1 MYTIS
6 RLSAANYHYKR
17 YSLDYFFNSAEKLG
31 YETIELWASGPH
43 LNLEDFTND
52 DLKAV
57 KKKISDHNLELVC
70 FTPEQCLY
78 PISVCHPDKR
88 YRDRSVDFFCKH
100 IEASVLLDCN
110 RMVVST
116 GMAYLDDDA
125 EETWKW
131 CVEAFKKI
139 SEKAQKEGV
148 YLATEPF
155 TKYTTHICNNVNQL
169 KKLIEEVGSPM
180 LKGLADTD
188 VIATTGTDTLETF
201 VKTLGKDLIHVHFL
215 DGNPGGH
222 LVPGDGKLDMKD
234 SLRLFDEIGYEGYLA
249 LEILDRR
256 YVMEPD
262 KALKGAMD
270 WYKCNALPKK

>member
-17 YSLDYFFNSAEKLG
+17 YSLDYFFNSAERLG

-43 LNLEDFTND
+43 LNLEDFTTD
-52 DLKAV
+52 GITAV
-57 KKKISDHNLELVC
+57 KKKIAAHHLKLIC

-78 PISVCHPDKR
+78 PISVCHPDKV
-88 YRDRSVDFFCKH
+88 YRDRTIDFFCKH
-100 IEASVLLDCN
+100 IEAAVTLDCN

-116 GMAYLDDDA
+116 GLAYLDGDPV
-125 EETWKW
+125 EEWKW
-131 CVEAFKKI
+131 CVDSFKKI
-139 SEKAQKEGV
+139 SEKAEKEGV

-155 TKYTTHICNNVNQL
+155 TKYTTHICNNVVQL
-169 KKLIEEVGSPM
+169 KQLMDEVGSPM

-188 VIATTGTDTLETF
+188 VIATTGTDTIDDF
-201 VKTLGKDLIHVHFL
+201 VKTLGKDLNHVHFL

-222 LVPGDGKLDMKD
+222 LVPGDGKLDMKHI
-234 SLRLFDEIGYEGYLA
+234 LKVFDKAGYTGYLS

-262 KALKGAMD
+262 KALEAAMN
-270 WYKCNALPKK
+270 WYKVNAF